1 MLGPTIESAAELE
14 QRDSK
19 FKIDTIIISF
29 NINFRYESWILRIKD
44 KIIVPR
50 TQSIKFIDKSSWIK
64 LRQIRELI
72 GLLTLT
78 KQLTNWSNNERN
90 NTIQLSRTSQQ
101 FIFLGHFVKLR
112 EFTKLIHEL
121 IHEVSLIVAALFSLV
136 NSLVKRNFLNWCISV
151 HDFTSEIIEVNSI
164 LKKCFAN
171 LPR

>member
-90 NTIQLSRTSQQ
+90 NTIQLSRTSQK

-112 EFTKLIHEL
+112 EFTKLIHE
-121 IHEVSLIVAALFSLV
+121 V
-136 NSLVKRNFLNWCISV
+136 NSRSFTKCRRLVFTCEFAREKKFPELMYFSAWFHIWNHWSELNPYTYFS
-151 HDFTSEIIEVNSI
+151 
-164 LKKCFAN
+164 
-171 LPR
+171 